1 MKRFAGGLLIA
12 LAICCGGCQ
21 AEDVVRTLFGGR
33 NSNEANLSDIDARNN
48 INVNSDPSSWL
59 RGKRP

>member
-1 MKRFAGGLLIA
+1 MQRFARCLLFA
-12 LAICCGGCQ
+12 LALCCGGCQ
-21 AEDVVRTLFGGR
+21 AEDVVRSVFGGR

-48 INVNSDPSSWL
+48 INVNSDPSSWS

>member
-1 MKRFAGGLLIA
+1 MKRFARCLLIA
-12 LAICCGGCQ
+12 LAACSGGCQ
-21 AEDVVRTLFGGR
+21 AEDVVRSVFGGR

-48 INVNSDPSSWL
+48 INVNPDPSSWS